1 MYTPDEA
8 NALKQLR
15 DQCHTTHLETS
26 IKEVKGGYIIQHV
39 THYLDEN
46 GTIMGQTR
54 DQFVTAD
61 QWGVRDAINSLYPDS
76 EFKPE
81 PADYVTSPPQ
91 NCPDDDIR
99 TAMKASMPEPE
110 EYATEQYVP
119 EECDGPVRAPVPTVY
134 TDFDPKRH
142 TTPAA
147 VPETERSFSRKDY

>member
-99 TAMKASMPEPE
+99 TAMKASMPKPE

-119 EECDGPVRAPVPTVY
+119 KDALPDEFGGLARVPGTPARAPNAPVPE
-134 TDFDPKRH
+134 P
-142 TTPAA
+142 
-147 VPETERSFSRKDY
+147 ERSFSRKDY